1 MIDEAVLDDV
11 DALAEVDRQG
21 SLRVLASAG
30 AQVRAVLSQEH
41 DLRRVRDDG
50 RPRSVLVAGLGGSA
64 VVGEVVA
71 ALAGAGSSV
80 PVQRRRG
87 GPLPGW
93 VGSLDLVVA
102 VSMSGRAPEPLQ
114 IAAEAARRGAR
125 LVSVCREGSP
135 LADVTARARG
145 TVLAVPRTGLPGVP
159 PASSRTG
166 LWALLAPVLLA
177 CGAAEVLDVDPVD
190 LAAAADRL
198 DEEAETC
205 RPSSPGFVNPAK
217 VLALELDGVVPVVLS
232 DGDAAHAAAAR
243 VVSMLARTARVPA
256 VRGTLPEDAGDVVS
270 LFDGQFAT
278 GRPGARSHD
287 VDPLFADPFLD
298 GPAGPSLRLL
308 LLSDTEHA
316 PHSAPVRSVAARAG
330 VRTSGLAA
338 TVGRPLE
345 RFASLVARTDFAATY
360 LALGGGTDPS
370 RSPHLADLREVWAS
384 GDRAAGE
391 SDEG

>member
-1 MIDEAVLDDV
+1 MIDEAVLDDA
-11 DALAEVDRQG
+11 DALARVDREG

-41 DLRRVRDDG
+41 DLRRVGEDG
-50 RPRSVLVAGLGGSA
+50 RPRSVLVGGLGGSA

-93 VGSLDLVVA
+93 VGSLDLVLA
-102 VSMSGRAPEPLQ
+102 VSLSGRAPETLQ
-114 IAAEAARRGAR
+114 IAADAARRGAR
-125 LVSVCREGSP
+125 LVSVCREGTP

-145 TVLAVPRTGLPGVP
+145 TVLAVPRTGVPGVP
-159 PASSRTG
+159 AAGSRTG
-166 LWALLAPVLLA
+166 LWSLLAPALLA
-177 CGAAEVLDVDPVD
+177 CGAADVLDVGAHD

-256 VRGTLPEDAGDVVS
+256 VRGTLPDDAGDVVS
-270 LFDGQFAT
+270 LFDGRFAT
-278 GRPGARSHD
+278 GRPVGA
-287 VDPLFADPFLD
+287 VPEADPMFADPFLD
-298 GPAGPSLRLL
+298 GPVGTSLRLL
-308 LLSDTEHA
+308 LLSDTEAA
-316 PHSAPVRSVAARAG
+316 PHVAPVRAVAARAG
-330 VRTSGLAA
+330 VRTSELVAA
-338 TVGRPLE
+338 VGRPLE
-345 RFASLVARTDFAATY
+345 RLAALVARTDFAATY

-370 RSPHLADLREVWAS
+370 RSPHLADLRELW
-384 GDRAAGE
+384 AAGGAAPE
-391 SDEG
+391 APVEG

>member
-11 DALAEVDRQG
+11 DALAGLDREG

-30 AQVRAVLSQEH
+30 AQVRNVLSQEH
-41 DLRRVRDDG
+41 DLDRVRDDG

-93 VGSLDLVVA
+93 VGALDLVVA

-114 IAAEAARRGAR
+114 IAAEAGRRGAR

-145 TVLAVPRTGLPGVP
+145 TVLAVPRTGVPGVP
-159 PASSRTG
+159 AAGSRTG
-166 LWALLAPVLLA
+166 LWSLLAPVLLA
-177 CGAAEVLDVDPVD
+177 CGAADVLDVGAGD

-205 RPSSPGFVNPAK
+205 RPTSASFVNPAK

-232 DGDAAHAAAAR
+232 DGDAADGAAAR

-256 VRGTLPEDAGDVVS
+256 VRGRLPEDAGDVVS
-270 LFDGQFAT
+270 LFDGAFAGGRSVT
-278 GRPGARSHD
+278 GSPGA
-287 VDPLFADPFLD
+287 DPLFADPFMD
-298 GPAGPSLRLL
+298 GPVGPSLRLL
-308 LLSDTEHA
+308 LLSDTEDPPHA
-316 PHSAPVRSVAARAG
+316 GPVRAVASHAG
-330 VRTSGLAA
+330 VRVSELAA
-338 TVGRPLE
+338 PAGRPLE
-345 RFASLVARTDFAATY
+345 RLASLVARTDFAATY
-360 LALGGGTDPS
+360 LALGGGIDPS

-384 GDRAAGE
+384 GDQGSAAG
-391 SDEG
+391 

>member
-11 DALAEVDRQG
+11 DALAGLDREG

-30 AQVRAVLSQEH
+30 AQVRNVLSQEH
-41 DLRRVRDDG
+41 DLDRVRDDG

-93 VGSLDLVVA
+93 VGALDLVVA

-145 TVLAVPRTGLPGVP
+145 TVLAVPRAGVPGVP
-159 PASSRTG
+159 PAGSRTG
-166 LWALLAPVLLA
+166 LWSLLAPVLLA
-177 CGAAEVLDVDPVD
+177 CGAADVLDVGADD
-190 LAAAADRL
+190 LVAAADRL

-205 RPSSPGFVNPAK
+205 RPTSPGFVNPAK

-232 DGDAAHAAAAR
+232 DGDAADGAAAR

-256 VRGTLPEDAGDVVS
+256 VRGRLPEDAGDVVS
-270 LFDGQFAT
+270 LFDGAFAG
-278 GRPGARSHD
+278 GRATASTE

-298 GPAGPSLRLL
+298 GPSGPSLRLL
-308 LLSDTEHA
+308 LLSDTEDPPHA
-316 PHSAPVRSVAARAG
+316 GPVRAVASRAG
-330 VRTSGLAA
+330 VRVSELAA
-338 TVGRPLE
+338 PAGRPLE
-345 RFASLVARTDFAATY
+345 RLASLVARTDFAATY

-384 GDRAAGE
+384 GGE
-391 SDEG
+391 DSSPT